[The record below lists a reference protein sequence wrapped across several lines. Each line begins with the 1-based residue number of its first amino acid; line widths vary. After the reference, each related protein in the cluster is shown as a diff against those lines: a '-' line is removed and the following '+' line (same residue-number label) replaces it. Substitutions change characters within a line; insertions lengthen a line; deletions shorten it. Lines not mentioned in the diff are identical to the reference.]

1 MNNVPVS
8 KIKVESKLAN
18 IRESLTELN
27 SLLKLGKEKFLA
39 DKKNFAVA
47 EHYLRRALEAVFD
60 IAGHI
65 VSRYPMAAGKR
76 PSTYKGLALVL
87 AEKGIV
93 NEDFGKN
100 ILVQMAGYRNRMVHF
115 YDEITPQ
122 EMYDILKNHIAD
134 INTFA
139 SAIVELLKNPESY
152 NLTIED

>member
-1 MNNVPVS
+1 M
-8 KIKVESKLAN
+8 
-18 IRESLTELN
+18 
-27 SLLKLGKEKFLA
+27 
-39 DKKNFAVA
+39 
-47 EHYLRRALEAVFD
+47 EAVFD